1 MIVAMATTFMML
13 CNAVTTKDELLVTR
27 IRNTSKALYA
37 LDEKISKRSMRT
49 VVPAAKYIEYKS
61 VYLEAKRYNKEHEN
75 PTKTDAMGRQYHH
88 TAQRDASPHHTAVT
102 KADLQ
107 NLEGNIVAAIRNA
120 KRDIIKDAHTEHKSE
135 ADRRLLKGERGKQV
149 AAVRKL
155 AREAHEK
162 GKRFSML
169 QACRKTWQNVKGG
182 YPSIKALYAYCHR
195 HEKEF

>member
-37 LDEKISKRSMRT
+37 LDEKISKRSLRT
-49 VVPAAKYIEYKS
+49 VVSAAKYIEYKS

-75 PTKTDAMGRQYHH
+75 PTKTDAMGRQY
-88 TAQRDASPHHTAVT
+88 HHTAVT